1 MIPLTTA
8 RLSLRPFADTDL
20 EFVREVHT
28 RPALMRFIPAAYTP
42 DDNAARRI
50 LQRFMTLR
58 DHPQQGFSLVE
69 LRGGPDAGTPVALI
83 LVKPIPPSGGG
94 EPKDVEI
101 GWRQAPAHC
110 GNGYVTEAAQAV
122 LEALLDAGMP
132 RVVAVTHPDNLPSQA
147 VARHIGMERVGLT
160 DAYYDTETLLFRA
173 APLTLTEAQQDS
185 RVSAN

>member
-28 RPALMRFIPAAYTP
+28 SPALMRFIPAAYTP

-69 LRGGPDAGTPVALI
+69 LRGGPD
-83 LVKPIPPSGGG
+83 
-94 EPKDVEI
+94 EI
-101 GWRQAPAHC
+101 GRAH
-110 GNGYVTEAAQAV
+110 V
-122 LEALLDAGMP
+122 
-132 RVVAVTHPDNLPSQA
+132 
-147 VARHIGMERVGLT
+147 
-160 DAYYDTETLLFRA
+160 
-173 APLTLTEAQQDS
+173 
-185 RVSAN
+185 

>member
-1 MIPLTTA
+1 M
-8 RLSLRPFADTDL
+8 
-20 EFVREVHT
+20 
-28 RPALMRFIPAAYTP
+28 
-42 DDNAARRI
+42 
-50 LQRFMTLR
+50 
-58 DHPQQGFSLVE
+58 
-69 LRGGPDAGTPVALI
+69 
-83 LVKPIPPSGGG
+83 
-94 EPKDVEI
+94 
-101 GWRQAPAHC
+101 
-110 GNGYVTEAAQAV
+110 